1 MLLKNRTRFALI
13 ALAMLAATSALA
25 EGTSVA
31 FGGMKADT
39 TLPVAVNADSL
50 VVNQKD
56 GNAVFSG
63 NVLVTQGEMRLT
75 ANEIRVEYFADG
87 KGIEKLIATGKVLL
101 VNASDAAEADAAVYT
116 IASGEVV
123 LTGNV
128 LLSQGLTAIS
138 AERMVI
144 DLIAGTGRMEGRV
157 STTFLPEGN

>member
-1 MLLKNRTRFALI
+1 MLLNNRTKSALI
-13 ALAMLAATSALA
+13 AVAMLAATSAWA

-31 FGGMKADT
+31 FGGLKTDT
-39 TLPVAVNADSL
+39 TLPVEVNADSL

-63 NVLVTQGEMRLT
+63 NVLVIQGEMRMT
-75 ANEIRVEYFADG
+75 ANEIRVEYAADG
-87 KGIEKLIATGKVLL
+87 KGIDKLFATGKVLL
-101 VNASDAAEADAAVYT
+101 VNTTDAAEADDAVYT

-128 LLSQGLTAIS
+128 LLTQGNTAIA

-144 DLIAGTGRMEGRV
+144 DLVGGTARMEGRV